1 MRKEVN
7 WQIKKAILPSGV
19 DRETR
24 SALLLTFIPQ
34 EVSISTRDLAL
45 TNENSRRVRPEIDE
59 AFPLMQRRNYLTP
72 PITRLILEFV
82 KRSRQNK
89 DKYEVECIEGTLK
102 NKSATGGWPDQK

>member
-19 DRETR
+19 DRETH

-45 TNENSRRVRPEIDE
+45 TNENSRRVGPEIDE
-59 AFPLMQRRNYLTP
+59 AFPFDAKEELFYSPYHPLDLR
-72 PITRLILEFV
+72 ICHAV
-82 KRSRQNK
+82 KASN
-89 DKYEVECIEGTLK
+89 
-102 NKSATGGWPDQK
+102 